1 MSVNMAL
8 MVANM
13 QAERTVD
20 ESESEAATLAFA
32 AASLRLAAAAARLH

>member
-13 QAERTVD
+13 QAECTVD
-20 ESESEAATLAFA
+20 ESESQAATLAIA
-32 AASLRLAAAAARLH
+32 AARLHSAAAAARLH